1 VKEDKYYEYNR
12 KLEQEISKIFKNI
25 IYKGG
30 VEEMDMNLFTIVA
43 KKTIW
48 RGQ

>member
-1 VKEDKYYEYNR
+1 VKEEKYYEYDR
-12 KLEQEISKIFKNI
+12 ILEQEIPKIFKNI

-30 VEEMDMNLFTIVA
+30 VEEMYMNISTTVA

-48 RGQ
+48 RG